1 MAQDIAAA
9 GNGGTS
15 TANADGGAIVIGDL
29 NTGGNSGGSITVGD
43 VEDGAIAIDGGGS
56 DEGGEDDGGEDEAG
70 GGGVTT
76 TTDLGISADG
86 GTGISDAS
94 GGDDNFA
101 FVS

>member
-56 DEGGEDDGGEDEAG
+56 DEGGEDEAG